1 MPIGKGGFQP
11 VEASAKSGNVL
22 GRLGQMAQ
30 GLTRA
35 KQNIEVFNYQQDRRD
50 ESTLKRYAA
59 ETASK
64 VTTRKYEFDLANKHI
79 MTVGSDMKINPA
91 TGKRERVIRRNV
103 RAGDYTT
110 GEAEGTPNYGDK
122 LLENTKLKTKMQEAK
137 NEAARLRLEESKS
150 RKPPKTKKSAA
161 KKTAAGKPR
170 VKKVTATKET
180 TANIAVDSTGAAT
193 RIGKDGKMPPKRT
206 GNVKKTST
214 GGGLT
219 EIRNST
225 VETGSRGS
233 KTTKAPK
240 TTGTTNN
247 PALTK
252 MKNSG
257 KVVF

>member
-11 VEASAKSGNVL
+11 VEASAKSVNAL
-22 GRLGQMAQ
+22 GRLGQLAM
-30 GLTRA
+30 GMNRA
-35 KQNIEVFNYQQDRRD
+35 KQHLEIFNYQQDRKD
-50 ESTLKRYAA
+50 EGMLKRYAA
-59 ETASK
+59 ESAVKTIDRNKEFELADKHIKTHGSDFVDDPRTGK
-64 VTTRKYEFDLANKHI
+64 KRRVTRK
-79 MTVGSDMKINPA
+79 
-91 TGKRERVIRRNV
+91 NV
-103 RAGDYTT
+103 TAGRYST
-110 GEAEGTPNYGDK
+110 GESDAAKSYGDQ
-122 LLENTKLKTKMQEAK
+122 LIENTKLKQQITADKL
-137 NEAARLRLEESKS
+137 EAAKLRAEE
-150 RKPPKTKKSAA
+150 RKNSGGKPKKTAA
-161 KKTAAGKPR
+161 KKTSAGKPR

-180 TANIAVDSTGAAT
+180 TADVAVDSMGTAT

>member
-11 VEASAKSGNVL
+11 LEASSKSGNVL
-22 GRLGQMAQ
+22 GRLGQLAM
-30 GLTRA
+30 GMNRA
-35 KQNIEVFNYQQDRRD
+35 KQNIEIFNYQQDRKD
-50 ESTLKRYAA
+50 EGMLKRYAA

-64 VTTRKYEFDLANKHI
+64 VIDRKTEFDLADKHI
-79 MTVGSDMKINPA
+79 KTHGSDFITDER
-91 TGKRERVIRRNV
+91 TGKRKRVTRKNV
-103 RAGDYTT
+103 TAGRYST
-110 GEAEGTPNYGDK
+110 GESDAAKSYGDQ
-122 LLENTKLKTKMQEAK
+122 LIENTKLKQQITADKL
-137 NEAARLRLEESKS
+137 EAAKLRAEE
-150 RKPPKTKKSAA
+150 RKNSGGKTKKTAA
-161 KKTAAGKPR
+161 KKTTAGKPR

-180 TANIAVDSTGAAT
+180 KAGIAVDSTGAAT

>member
-1 MPIGKGGFQP
+1 MPIGKGGWT
-11 VEASAKSGNVL
+11 VEAGSNSGNVL
-22 GRLGQMAQ
+22 SGLGRMAKN
-30 GLTRA
+30 LTRA

-59 ETASK
+59 ESAVKTMD
-64 VTTRKYEFDLANKHI
+64 RQLEFDLANKHI
-79 MTVGSDMKINPA
+79 MSNGSDFVTDPS
-91 TGKRERVIRRNV
+91 TGKRKRVTRRNV
-103 RAGDYTT
+103 RAGNYTT
-110 GEAEGTPNYGDK
+110 GESENTPDYGDK
-122 LLENTKLKTKMQEAK
+122 LLENTKLKTKMQELK
-137 NEAARLRLEESKS
+137 NEAARLREAERASKGG
-150 RKPPKTKKSAA
+150 KPKKTAA
-161 KKTAAGKPR
+161 KKTSAGKPR

-180 TANIAVDSTGAAT
+180 TADIAVDSTGAAT

>member
-1 MPIGKGGFQP
+1 MPIGKGGWGVQAGSNSP
-11 VEASAKSGNVL
+11 NL
-22 GRLGQMAQ
+22 GRLGQMVQ
-30 GLTRA
+30 GLNRA
-35 KQNIEVFNYQQDRRD
+35 KQNIEIFNYQQDRKD
-50 ESTLKRYAA
+50 EGMLKRYAA
-59 ETASK
+59 ESAVKTMDRNK
-64 VTTRKYEFDLANKHI
+64 EFELADKHI
-79 MTVGSDMKINPA
+79 KTHGSDFIDDPK
-91 TGKRERVIRRNV
+91 TGKRRRVTRKNV
-103 RAGDYTT
+103 TAGRYST
-110 GEAEGTPNYGDK
+110 GESDAAKSYGDQ
-122 LLENTKLKTKMQEAK
+122 LIENTKLKQQITADKL
-137 NEAARLRLEESKS
+137 EAAKLRAEE
-150 RKPPKTKKSAA
+150 RKNSGGKPKKTAA
-161 KKTAAGKPR
+161 KKTSAGKPR

-180 TANIAVDSTGAAT
+180 TADIAVDSTGAAT

>member
-11 VEASAKSGNVL
+11 VEASAKSVNAL
-22 GRLGQMAQ
+22 GRLGQLAM
-30 GLTRA
+30 GMNRA
-35 KQNIEVFNYQQDRRD
+35 KQHLEIFNYQQDRKD
-50 ESTLKRYAA
+50 EGMLKRYAA
-59 ETASK
+59 ESAVKTIDRNKEFELADKHIKTHGSDFVDDPRTGK
-64 VTTRKYEFDLANKHI
+64 KRRVTRK
-79 MTVGSDMKINPA
+79 
-91 TGKRERVIRRNV
+91 NV
-103 RAGDYTT
+103 TAGRYST
-110 GEAEGTPNYGDK
+110 GESDAAKSYGDQ
-122 LLENTKLKTKMQEAK
+122 LIENTKLKQQITADKL
-137 NEAARLRLEESKS
+137 EAARLRAEE
-150 RKPPKTKKSAA
+150 RKNSGGKPKKTAA
-161 KKTAAGKPR
+161 KKTSAGKPR

-180 TANIAVDSTGAAT
+180 TADIAVDSTGAAT